1 MLLVQAVFVLLGVVT
16 LGGALGVVLARN
28 IFHSA
33 LFLILSFLGV
43 AGIYVLL
50 EAPFLAA
57 VQVFIYIGAVAV
69 LIIFAIMLTRRLPG
83 AGIRQVNNQ
92 WGVAGF
98 VSLVLF
104 AALAFLLWGVGWQ
117 IAEGVPAAT
126 SVADLGKALL
136 TDYVLPFEVA
146 AVLLLVSLVG
156 AIIIAR
162 E

>member
-1 MLLVQAVFVLLGVVT
+1 MILVQVVFLLLSVVT

-28 IFHSA
+28 VFHSA
-33 LFLILSFLGV
+33 LFLILSFFGV

-69 LIIFAIMLTRRLPG
+69 LILFAIMLTRQLGGLRV
-83 AGIRQVNNQ
+83 RQVNEQ
-92 WGVAGF
+92 WGLAGF
-98 VSLVLF
+98 ISLVLF
-104 AALAFLLWGVGWQ
+104 VTLAFLFWGIEWQ
-117 IAEGVPAAT
+117 VAEGSTVT
-126 SVADLGKALL
+126 SSIADLGEALL
-136 TDYVLPFEVA
+136 TTYVLPFEVA

-156 AIIIAR
+156 AVIIAR

>member
-1 MLLVQAVFVLLGVVT
+1 MILVRVIFVLLSIVT

-33 LFLILSFLGV
+33 LFLILSFFGV
-43 AGIYVLL
+43 AGVYVLL
-50 EAPFLAA
+50 EAPFLAV

-69 LIIFAIMLTRRLPG
+69 LILFAIMLTRGLTG
-83 AGIRQVNNQ
+83 VGIRQVNEQ
-92 WGVAGF
+92 WGLAGF

-104 AALAFLLWGVGWQ
+104 VTLAFLLWGIEWQ
-117 IAEGVPAAT
+117 VVKGSIVTA
-126 SVADLGKALL
+126 SIADLGEALL
-136 TDYVLPFEVA
+136 TSYVLPFEVA